1 MADFTIDDLISKNK
15 ITQKNAIDHFSD
27 GMSEDQ
33 LAMIAKM
40 FDSNPKS
47 EPGFIYAVVL
57 GRNGN
62 KDAIDKMILYLQ
74 NKNYSIQ
81 KQAEISLISIGK
93 NAVEPLLK
101 ATAIDDSV
109 LLMNIARIVRS
120 MKETNIPLML
130 KMLEGGTQPM
140 KLIAAYVLGKIKNDD
155 KVIISLIKALA
166 NEDAELDKIIIESL
180 VETGEKVI
188 VLVQK
193 VFKNCSDR
201 IAAILMEVL
210 FKIGAPSYKLLSEC
224 MDSPTLTLRRHAPY
238 AIRFASDEA
247 TVKKIIDAL
256 NDSDYYVCESACK
269 YLIHNLKQSSY
280 IIVKKM
286 SEAAIAAEK
295 KGSEPQLSENQVHWL
310 IKALCSDFDS
320 FSEHVLL
327 YMKNPEEVKQG
338 QTAITH
344 SLKLSLAG
352 AASEYMNPVII
363 SRLIKWLADESYFVR
378 ENSINLLIEYGHKF
392 VTELVTALGDP
403 KEEVRAGLITVLQ
416 NIKDAAFG
424 FLLENLKMGNNEMRY
439 NCAYALGFLND
450 RNAIPNLKASLSDGN
465 DWVREYAMLSLGK
478 LGEAEALVGML
489 SRADEKTKLIISKA
503 LGFCGASAFNILYD
517 ALMGAPVDRREPIA
531 KAMMEMGPA
540 IKEPLQKVMETEENE
555 NVRFW
560 LIKVSR
566 AFNKKPEL

>member
-15 ITQKNAIDHFSD
+15 ILQKNAIDHFA
-27 GMSEDQ
+27 GGASEEQ

-47 EPGFIYAVVL
+47 EQGFVYAVVL

-62 KDAIDKMILYLQ
+62 KEAIDKMILYLQ

-81 KQAEISLISIGK
+81 KQAEIALISIGK

-109 LLMNIARIVRS
+109 LLMNIAKIVRC
-120 MKETNIPLML
+120 MKDTNVPLML

-140 KLIAAYVLGKIKNDD
+140 KLIAARVLGKIKNDD
-155 KVIISLIKALA
+155 KVVISLIKALA
-166 NEDAELDKIIIESL
+166 NEDAELDGIIIDSL
-180 VETGEKVI
+180 VEAGEKV
-188 VLVQK
+188 VPLVQK

-210 FKIGAPSYKLLSEC
+210 HRIGAPSYKLLCEC
-224 MDSPTLTLRRHAPY
+224 LDSPTLSLRRHAPY

-247 TVKKIIDAL
+247 TVKKIIEVL

-269 YLIHNLKQSSY
+269 YLIHNLKHSSY
-280 IIVKKM
+280 IIIKKM
-286 SEAAIAAEK
+286 SEATIAAQQ
-295 KGSEPQLSENQVHWL
+295 KGSEPQLSENQIHWL
-310 IKALCSDFDS
+310 IKALCSDFNS

-327 YMKNPEEVKQG
+327 YMKNPEEIKEG

-344 SLKLSLAG
+344 SLKLSLA
-352 AASEYMNPVII
+352 AAAAEYMNPVIV
-363 SRLIKWLADESYFVR
+363 SRLLKWLADESYFVR
-378 ENSINLLIEYGHKF
+378 ENSINLLIEHGHRF
-392 VTELVTALGDP
+392 VAELVTALGDP
-403 KEEVRAGLITVLQ
+403 KEEVRAGIITVLQ

-439 NCAYALGFLND
+439 NCAYALGFMD
-450 RNAIPNLKASLSDGN
+450 DKSAVPQLKAALSDGN
-465 DWVREYAMLSLGK
+465 DWVREYAMMSLGR
-478 LGEAEALVGML
+478 LGEAEALVAML
-489 SRADEKTKLIISKA
+489 PRADEKAKSIISRA

-540 IKEPLQKVMETEENE
+540 IKDQLQKVLETEENE

-566 AFNKKPEL
+566 SFNKKPEL